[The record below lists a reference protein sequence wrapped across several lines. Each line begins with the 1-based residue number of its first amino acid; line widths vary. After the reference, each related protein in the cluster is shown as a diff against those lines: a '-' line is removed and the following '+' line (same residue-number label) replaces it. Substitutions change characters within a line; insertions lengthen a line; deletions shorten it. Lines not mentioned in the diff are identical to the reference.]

1 MIEELRHIFSDIRN
15 SIIEMGVDV
24 DECVSPEEYAERI
37 KLINGNN
44 AVSCI
49 PVFKSSTEKPST
61 PTKVMSSNNPTD
73 YPSGWSTPDGLTD
86 DIWMTYTIV
95 GPEKVYVPWTEPVL
109 IYSTG
114 EGGSQ
119 PRIEPGS
126 TRVFLIYGEWP
137 DRDVELDTPQG
148 GHWDPE
154 LNVLEK
160 PITSIVRKNGTA
172 TGDIVYWDDNNHHQA
187 GSFTWLST
195 GTFLASDGNLVG
207 QWSDP
212 VCINYAKDGK
222 DGRNGVDGDN
232 TEFIYKLFHS
242 VEDVSRAETPYSD
255 PDTDDY
261 IPAGW
266 SDQPNAIDPDVYPVE
281 AMCTRKR
288 NKTTGKW
295 GEFIGPMPW
304 AVWGQDGTDGDG
316 IEYIFHVVA
325 PDQCRQNEDGSWTL
339 VDNTVFP
346 PMSRDQYLAVTR
358 LTGISDELALQ
369 AYQNDEFIPGDYP
382 VPQSLGWDRNWTDD
396 PSDVSASEP
405 LEFVSIRKYRD
416 EVWSWYS
423 EPKLWNKWAYV
434 DASIF
439 TAFAFTRTNENLL
452 ALSPALV
459 IEGGSESNPIPDPS
473 HYTKGGV
480 PYTVTWHDSVPAGNG
495 TVWMTQRVFGQSGTT
510 WSSPS
515 KMADTDRFQVE
526 YSASILQDGASTQ
539 LPSLNDYVTDANPE
553 GIDETAWR
561 NYCSSHNLGV
571 WADDDSIVD
580 PLWMATCN
588 KVNGVWEDWHIARV
602 RGENS
607 IRIDFTND
615 KDELIYDHNGTKIS
629 RRNSTTTA
637 RLYDG
642 ASLASNVTWAIS
654 SVSGVYA
661 GNGGTAV
668 SEFPAN
674 PAANTVYIKTNG
686 DVLLTG
692 ILANADSAIAMVEA
706 SYNDA
711 HYYKQF
717 EVGKKIGEDNY
728 YLDFTPAA
736 IVYNSTTSS
745 PSQVNINVKVMKESY
760 VDGSTAI
767 ASAMPSGYKVF
778 LYDGSTV
785 DVNWTDVS
793 KSYPLNMNSNIQDLH
808 LLLATAKTGGT
819 IEDGP
824 EDIPVTIVSNGTPGT
839 PGDDGRGIVS
849 VTNYYMWYNS
859 GTSHPAESASGWSST
874 IPSQPSDNTYKYLWK
889 KVVTVY
895 TSAPLQDIKY
905 ELISTAGENGHAG
918 PMLRMRNWSTSYTY
932 PDAEGQDGWYS
943 GEEDNAAYYDV
954 AIWPVADEGITIT
967 NAASNADRLWRCKK
981 KLPYN
986 SSAITANSNP
996 STLTEYFVQAVGWD
1010 FVATK
1015 LLLSDKITA
1024 NQIDVNQLSVKELH
1038 TSNNNGETLDIMN
1051 NVINL
1056 QQDGQTRCKISGED
1070 VSTNFDNHKQII
1082 VGTSP
1087 GNEFLGGA
1095 VIDDS
1100 ASSGQPAYFEGT
1112 YTLGTVHINAVSSGT
1127 QRDLIY
1133 SENIPQQ
1140 WSVYLKGQGLEEVVT
1155 GHNIQCSVSLDVY
1168 AVDQNTGAIV
1178 QEWYQHEGDEDLTIF
1193 EEYYDHFTLSSDPFT
1208 VDMRA
1213 NSSDI
1218 DNEAFPI
1225 TGGNYTMYVKAELML
1240 MTDGQFGLPSG
1251 ITNPEVYLNWVTFDP
1266 IINHHTAASTLVEF
1280 TEIGA
1285 NGLIHGINANNYFK
1299 VVNTNGSLT
1308 LEFLTNGDS
1317 SGIKYYNNGNWE
1329 TLNTP

>member
-154 LNVLEK
+154 LNILEK

-172 TGDIVYWDDNNHHQA
+172 TGDIVYWDDNNNHQA

-195 GTFLASDGNLVG
+195 GTFLASDGNLIG
-207 QWSDP
+207 KWSDP

-232 TEFIYKLFHS
+232 TEFIYKLFHN

-316 IEYIFHVVA
+316 IEYIFHVVS

-346 PMSRDQYLAVTR
+346 PMNRDQYLAVTR

-369 AYQNDEFIPGDYP
+369 AYQNDEFIPGDYS

-396 PSDVSASEP
+396 PSDVSANEP

-452 ALSPALV
+452 TLSPALV

-473 HYTKGGV
+473 SYTKGGV
-480 PYTVTWHDSVPAGNG
+480 QYTVTWYDSVPAGNG
-495 TVWMTQRVFGQSGTT
+495 TVWMTQRVFGQPDTT

-539 LPSLNDYVTDANPE
+539 LPSLNNYITDANPE
-553 GIDETAWR
+553 GVDETAWR

-571 WADDDSIVD
+571 WADDNSIVD

-668 SEFPAN
+668 SEFPAS

-686 DVLLTG
+686 EVLLTG

-760 VDGSTAI
+760 VDGSTSI

-778 LYDGSTV
+778 LYDGNTV
-785 DVNWTDVS
+785 DVNWTDVNNT
-793 KSYPLNMNSNIQDLH
+793 YTLNMNSNIQDLH

-824 EDIPVTIVSNGTPGT
+824 EDIPVTIVSNGTPG
-839 PGDDGRGIVS
+839 DDGRGIVS

-859 GTSHPAESASGWSST
+859 GTSHPAESASGWNTS
-874 IPSQPSDNTYKYLWK
+874 IPVAPSDQTYKYLWK
-889 KVVTVY
+889 KIVTTY
-895 TSAPLQDIKY
+895 NNAPLTEITY
-905 ELISTAGENGHAG
+905 ELVSERGDRG
-918 PMLRMRNWSTSYTY
+918 PIGPKMRMRNWDYYTN
-932 PDAEGQDGWYS
+932 PDGEGLDEWQCG
-943 GEEDNAAYYDV
+943 DNATDSFYDI
-954 AIWPVADEGITIT
+954 AIWPAVPDGISVDSAYAHTD
-967 NAASNADRLWRCKK
+967 NLWRCK
-981 KLPYN
+981 
-986 SSAITANSNP
+986 ANLKYANVPANANP
-996 STLTEYFVQAVGWD
+996 STLSDYFVQAVGWD

-1015 LLLSDKITA
+1015 LLLADKINA
-1024 NQIDVNQLSVKELH
+1024 NQIDVNGLSAKTIVTDVADGAYASVQGNTIELRKSGGI
-1038 TSNNNGETLDIMN
+1038 TK
-1051 NVINL
+1051 
-1056 QQDGQTRCKISGED
+1056 CKISGNPITLSVNSSQTPVWDTQLGYHFVGGSFNQGISRTIDLGTFEITQD
-1070 VSTNFDNHKQII
+1070 VGVQRDVLYSSENNILGIHFTGTVKSGVINTTHDIGVYGHIRLSAVNSNTGNYITWYQTNYGETSVI
-1082 VGTSP
+1082 VPANTSLTPGDTNQYFIDSYTLQTNQSHQGEFAIGTYRLVLSVDLVDA
-1087 GNEFLGGA
+1087 GMSE
-1095 VIDDS
+1095 
-1100 ASSGQPAYFEGT
+1100 YFE
-1112 YTLGTVHINAVSSGT
+1112 N
-1127 QRDLIY
+1127 
-1133 SENIPQQ
+1133 
-1140 WSVYLKGQGLEEVVT
+1140 
-1155 GHNIQCSVSLDVY
+1155 
-1168 AVDQNTGAIV
+1168 
-1178 QEWYQHEGDEDLTIF
+1178 
-1193 EEYYDHFTLSSDPFT
+1193 
-1208 VDMRA
+1208 
-1213 NSSDI
+1213 
-1218 DNEAFPI
+1218 
-1225 TGGNYTMYVKAELML
+1225 MY
-1240 MTDGQFGLPSG
+1240 
-1251 ITNPEVYLNWVTFDP
+1251 IYLNQDNNYPSNYGKFSAV
-1266 IINHHTAASTLVEF
+1266 INHHSTVTDLQY
-1280 TEIGA
+1280 TDIGTDGFA
-1285 NGLIHGINANNYFK
+1285 HVLDADNYFNVQKESGNNY
-1299 VVNTNGSLT
+1299 LT
-1308 LEFLTNGDS
+1308 LEFLSGGQYGLKIDGTGIYKTTSGS
-1317 SGIKYYNNGNWE
+1317 SGW
-1329 TLNTP
+1329 TQL